1 MGVYIPPCSNV
12 EGSINICISN
22 VATVY
27 TTEVL
32 AIPNAYMTALMAS
45 LRSICRRNDG
55 DLNAIHLAL
64 VFKERTELVEVPR
77 VTSPAERLV
86 TSLGSSLI
94 CKVNFISQSYK
105 TVSIYSNI

>member
-45 LRSICRRNDG
+45 LRSVCRRNDG
-55 DLNAIHLAL
+55 DLDLMMLLEKKEGWVNVYKYQIHDTPESA
-64 VFKERTELVEVPR
+64 KESLCKGITDYIKTIKVEW
-77 VTSPAERLV
+77 EE
-86 TSLGSSLI
+86 
-94 CKVNFISQSYK
+94 
-105 TVSIYSNI
+105 

>member
-45 LRSICRRNDG
+45 LRSM
-55 DLNAIHLAL
+55 LNST
-64 VFKERTELVEVPR
+64 KEGIVVQFLPEAKDFGV
-77 VTSPAERLV
+77 
-86 TSLGSSLI
+86 SLNQVL
-94 CKVNFISQSYK
+94 
-105 TVSIYSNI
+105 